1 MKTLHRLSLLQLALL
16 AAPLYAAE
24 QAPETPS
31 PAAAVAEAPTAD
43 ASAAP
48 DEPLPLPIEEV
59 RIFAQVLNQI
69 RSSYVEPIDDQTLLE
84 NAIRGMLAY
93 IDPHSTYLASDDYS
107 ALQENTT
114 GEFGGLGVEVGI
126 ENGFIKIIAPMD
138 DSPAAR

>member
-1 MKTLHRLSLLQLALL
+1 MKTLSRISLLHLAVLSAAAFAADEAPM
-16 AAPLYAAE
+16 AAPQVTAVVPA
-24 QAPETPS
+24 
-31 PAAAVAEAPTAD
+31 PAAAAD
-43 ASAAP
+43 AS
-48 DEPLPLPIEEV
+48 DTLPLPIEEV
-59 RIFAQVLNQI
+59 RIFAQVLNQV

-93 IDPHSTYLASDDYS
+93 IDPHSTYLASEDYD
-107 ALQENTT
+107 ALQEDTT